1 VKHPL
6 SDFRRCDLE
15 RLKLAA
21 EVIIIAAA
29 GEFGAVIP
37 DPLESEP
44 VILRGRLEK
53 ALLLPDGADW
63 ETVA

>member
-21 EVIIIAAA
+21 EVIIAAA
-29 GEFGAVIP
+29 GEFGEVIP
-37 DPLESEP
+37 DPLESEL